1 MLRLSNG
8 GYWNYRLVEH
18 DNSWT
23 DERKEK
29 HIEKTFEIH
38 EVYYDKDGNIVAWTE
53 NPVQL
58 YFQSLADL
66 KTMIRRLKELKQKTI
81 LRIVEYIDGEKLE
94 DTGKRLKDVDDD
106 YVFGNSL
113 RFTHTGW

>member
-1 MLRLSNG
+1 MLGLSD

-18 DNSWT
+18 KNSWKDLDGKT
-23 DERKEK
+23 Q
-29 HIEKTFEIH
+29 IEKTFEIH
-38 EVYYDKDGNIVAWTE
+38 EVYYDKDGNIIAWTE

-66 KTMIRRLKELKQKTI
+66 KAMIKRLKKLKQKTI

-94 DTGKRLKDVDDD
+94 DTGKLLKDIDDD
-106 YVFGNSL
+106 YIFGNGL
-113 RFTHTGW
+113 KFTHTGW